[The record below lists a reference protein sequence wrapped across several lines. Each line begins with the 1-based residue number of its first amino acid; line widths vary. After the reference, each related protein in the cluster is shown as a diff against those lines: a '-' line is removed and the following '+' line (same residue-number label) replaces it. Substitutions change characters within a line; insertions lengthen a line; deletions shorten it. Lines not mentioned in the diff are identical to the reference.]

1 MWKRRRKQSDLK
13 TAQYTIE
20 GQAIPVEIYRER
32 RNGVRFSIGKQA
44 AILRL
49 PEGLSRQQEEEYIG
63 KFKTWLSKRILRNE
77 GTVAHFDTREYRD
90 GDVLEVG
97 RRAYTLKIAFEERKT
112 HSGRLLPGNIIELRL
127 SKLDQGGNLQKNIRQ
142 LLGRVVAQDFLPEVS
157 KRVHEL
163 NARHFQRPINNIA
176 LKNTH
181 SRLGSCSTNGNIN
194 LSTRLLFAPPEVLD
208 YIIVHELAHLVEMNH
223 SPRFWALVEKAMPNY
238 VEQEKWIKEHFGKLG
253 F

>member
-1 MWKRRRKQSDLK
+1 MWKRRKLNADFK

-20 GQAIPVEIYRER
+20 GQAIPVEIHRER

-49 PEGLSRQQEEEYIG
+49 PEGLSPQQEEDYIG
-63 KFKTWLSKRILRNE
+63 KFKGWLAKRIRHNE

-97 RRAYTLKIAFEERKT
+97 RRAYKLKISYESRKT
-112 HSGRLLPGNIIELRL
+112 HSGRLQDDNTIHLRL
-127 SKLDQGGNLQKNIRQ
+127 STLDQGGNLQKNIRQ
-142 LLGRVVAQDFLPEVS
+142 LLGRIVAQDFLPEVTQ
-157 KRVHEL
+157 RVHEL
-163 NARHFQRPINNIA
+163 NARYFQKHINKVF

-223 SPRFWALVEKAMPNY
+223 SARFWAVVEKAMPNY
-238 VEQEKWIKEHFGKLG
+238 LEQEKWIKTHFGKLG